1 MRRRRPLIQERCLRV
16 GCWLSACK
24 SGDVLCKAFYFSLP
38 GEVSL
43 CDSSAGL
50 TRGPETK
57 MRLASLESPCAGN
70 AISNV
75 IKLTST
81 EGDATQVVWDSDQVL
96 ARSAPVQQ
104 TIWRQRRTK
113 NCQAFKTYCP
123 LWNLFQPIASSQVL
137 DDSRRLVKGT
147 QEKGHRL
154 TAHFWRETSQGDVQ
168 PLPRASDWTS
178 LNTNRRSIPGEK
190 ATVLEPVHRLPGGD
204 ADSDFL
210 VPTAALAPPS
220 GHEQKDS
227 TGCEMYLFN

>member
-57 MRLASLESPCAGN
+57 MRL
-70 AISNV
+70 
-75 IKLTST
+75 
-81 EGDATQVVWDSDQVL
+81 
-96 ARSAPVQQ
+96 
-104 TIWRQRRTK
+104 
-113 NCQAFKTYCP
+113 
-123 LWNLFQPIASSQVL
+123 PIASSQVL

-178 LNTNRRSIPGEK
+178 LNTNRSRRS
-190 ATVLEPVHRLPGGD
+190 VLVTKVQTPRWHQLE
-204 ADSDFL
+204 ASQQSKKKMF
-210 VPTAALAPPS
+210 
-220 GHEQKDS
+220 
-227 TGCEMYLFN
+227 

>member
-57 MRLASLESPCAGN
+57 MRL
-70 AISNV
+70 
-75 IKLTST
+75 
-81 EGDATQVVWDSDQVL
+81 
-96 ARSAPVQQ
+96 
-104 TIWRQRRTK
+104 
-113 NCQAFKTYCP
+113 
-123 LWNLFQPIASSQVL
+123 PIASSQVL